1 MNTVDPS
8 YTRSQKT
15 VCPFC
20 SFGCEF
26 AVLFN
31 DFGIK
36 GVEYLKEGSSD
47 GRLCPRGSAA
57 SLYLDHPKRLSM
69 PLKKGKVVDWGR
81 IGKELKKIAE
91 NPKSVA
97 VTFDRNITIEE
108 YQSIV
113 DFCEKVGI
121 EHIASTYF
129 EPEAF
134 LNSFFKNPFSIG
146 DIENAQMIIVIGDP
160 FNQAPMTSKALINW
174 KLQDRKNRLVVID
187 TIGTHTA
194 AFASDFLRCR
204 VGTEPLVL
212 LALAQ
217 QRGERAHVSE
227 MSGVPE
233 SKIMDIGRGFQDAKN
248 GLIVV
253 SLPFA
258 HTYDPLLLI
267 ESLRRLQQ
275 VSGKKVVPFVEFA
288 GFEGKQ
294 HFGSIIQSIKKKKIK
309 YLINFGELFPFYYP
323 QLAKGLKAVTIY
335 ATSPVKFNDYTALPF
350 ALNLEKKGS
359 IITSFG
365 KKALDGAVNPPS
377 GARTVADI
385 LQQMKPIAT
394 KGQSLRAPQ
403 VEIDIDTRVEKL
415 AKRVAV
421 TKKKTVTLL
430 GEKIAYN
437 FLAFFENEMIKV
449 NPLDAKDMSIRNHDI
464 VSVKSK
470 HGRVELEAKLT
481 TDVGRGV
488 AAVPVETSKTKG
500 LFDFEIDGDILY
512 FVPTEVEIWQK
523 G

>member
-1 MNTVDPS
+1 M
-8 YTRSQKT
+8 
-15 VCPFC
+15 
-20 SFGCEF
+20 
-26 AVLFN
+26 
-31 DFGIK
+31 
-36 GVEYLKEGSSD
+36 EYLKEGTSE

-57 SLYLDHPKRLSM
+57 ALYLNHPKRLSM
-69 PLKKGKVVDWGR
+69 PLKKGKVMDWGR
-81 IGKELKKIAE
+81 IGKELKKIIE

-108 YQSIV
+108 YNSIV
-113 DFCEKVGI
+113 GFCEKVGI
-121 EHIASTYF
+121 EQTASTYF

-134 LNSFFKNPFSIG
+134 MNSFLENSFSIG
-146 DIENAQMIIVIGDP
+146 DIENAHMIITIGDP
-160 FNQAPMTSKALINW
+160 FNQAPMISKALINW

-204 VGTEPLVL
+204 VGAEPLVL

-217 QRGERAHVSE
+217 QLGERAPVSKI
-227 MSGVPE
+227 SGVPE
-233 SKIMDIGRGFQDAKN
+233 SAITDIGKGFKEAKN

-267 ESLRRLQQ
+267 EGLRRLQQ
-275 VSGKKVVPFVEFA
+275 FSGKKVVSFVEFA

-323 QLAKGLKAVTIY
+323 QLAKGLKGVNIY
-335 ATSPVKFNDYTALPF
+335 ATSPMKFNDYTALPF

-359 IITSFG
+359 LMTTFG
-365 KKALDGAVNPPS
+365 RKALDGGVSPPS
-377 GARTVADI
+377 GARTVTDI
-385 LQQMKPIAT
+385 LKLMKPNAT
-394 KGQSLRAPQ
+394 KGQSLRAPK
-403 VEIDIDTRVEKL
+403 VEIDINTRVGKL
-415 AKRVAV
+415 SKKVAV
-421 TKKKTVTLL
+421 AQKKTLTLL

-437 FLAFFENEMIKV
+437 FLEFFEKEMIKV
-449 NPLDAKDMSIRNHDI
+449 NPLDAADMGIKTHDI

-470 HGRVELEAKLT
+470 HGSAELEAKLT
-481 TDVGRGV
+481 TEVGRGI

-500 LFDFEIDGDILY
+500 LFDFEIDGDIVY